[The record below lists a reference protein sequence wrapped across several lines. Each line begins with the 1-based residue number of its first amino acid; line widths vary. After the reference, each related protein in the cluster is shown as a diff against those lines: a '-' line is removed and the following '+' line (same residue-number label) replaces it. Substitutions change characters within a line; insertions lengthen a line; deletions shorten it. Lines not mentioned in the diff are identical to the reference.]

1 MVDALGLAGE
11 GVFKRNFEIVAQ
23 IRAAFA
29 PAAVR
34 HRADRA
40 PRQEILEDIRHEVG
54 EIIAETGA
62 SRTAGPA
69 LRESLVAEAVIGR
82 TALGIRQGL
91 VGLVEFLEA
100 QFGFPHR
107 QGLRSG

>member
-1 MVDALGLAGE
+1 MP
-11 GVFKRNFEIVAQ
+11 K
-23 IRAAFA
+23 
-29 PAAVR
+29 P
-34 HRADRA
+34 
-40 PRQEILEDIRHEVG
+40 
-54 EIIAETGA
+54 GA

-100 QFGFPHR
+100 QFGFRIARIAIGVILHR
-107 QGLRSG
+107 QLAKGALQHLLVSVPFDTEDFISNHVST